1 MQQVNYS
8 SDSTA
13 TDAATLG
20 TAVTSSQVHANNS
33 TEWHTACY
41 DAENDQILTM
51 TGAAD
56 NSSNIIITAFDI
68 DGSGALSESHYR
80 VMGINND
87 LSNFIKSLNKNV
99 QDQIQ

>member
-1 MQQVNYS
+1 
-8 SDSTA
+8 
-13 TDAATLG
+13 
-20 TAVTSSQVHANNS
+20 
-33 TEWHTACY
+33 
-41 DAENDQILTM
+41 M

-87 LSNFIKSLNKNV
+87 LAGSELAQGSNWPQVVSMAATNGRIACQCRFGGANYVNKYRQCFYRRKS
-99 QDQIQ
+99 